1 MRTTASSKVQDLRNL
16 RLRNNHRGRMSA
28 GRLLVLV
35 VLVAAV
41 CCYGQD
47 DQPPPPTPPNP
58 GISCAQ
64 DNTYPCN
71 GISVGKPKVFD
82 NRTLTLMLE
91 DLSARLQGV
100 QFIDQKSLAAAFGM
114 LQGFQSSDF
123 TSNVSISTLP
133 TPGVTKDVTTTTGNV
148 DSNGKALPDTS
159 KTDINTTRSSVTPQA
174 PALDAAQTLSG
185 FNPNFG
191 QNPSD
196 LLNDQVNL
204 TYQIFNLRMILEKSL
219 TDRLTINNQTRLQAV
234 MGFNVTLDPPRTAN
248 DAVAVVEITL
258 EAHDPVPT
266 EDGLSLISVMPM
278 EKSYNSAAVSTKSNA
293 FSGAAVVKMAQV
305 GVSARKRS
313 QVFYIYGD
321 TDTLAYERMVPKQ
334 PNKVIFG
341 WMFRPVLGRRSISPG
356 LRQLFA
362 LVALPAVDD
371 KSDKNN
377 HLVGVKVRTYWEKY
391 DHKTMTSYLANNTN
405 RATEASFWLSFG
417 LAEPQIFGKK
427 YVNTADY
434 PDVYVK
440 PTHVYE
446 SHLRA
451 RVRTASW
458 RPAGA
463 KTALVTID
471 GENFFTGTSVAIGD
485 KVLATPTDGLII
497 KSNETLDVLTTI
509 DTLATG
515 PGEIVSRYGAAV
527 PIRAPDIAGSN
538 GFEIVGSKLYPSRSG
553 YRTLTLDLSG
563 DIPTDPIIA
572 VNDKAVPL
580 PYTQHENSL
589 SANVPE
595 SYLNDGTG
603 MAKVTSP
610 FLPPGKWTKTFPV
623 GGTPFVVTRVSAKT
637 ITIARPDPLGF
648 IGDPSKDLG
657 VAVPPY
663 CWRLLANDTAVTL
676 HSSVCPNGTV
686 GPVEGPNLVSL
697 TLDKGIPDKVILV
710 APNTASTVLDVPK
723 LPSDTSDTPKPIA
736 LKQYDSAWIDIA
748 NVELAKVDYIE
759 ANQIHLAPRPGKP
772 GKDGKPATGFQ
783 VEVTRTITAKPGD
796 IDVTVVGKDG
806 TTLGSVKLQISCVH
820 CSTNGGQ

>member
-1 MRTTASSKVQDLRNL
+1 MHTTASNEMQDPCSPRWRNKQGA
-16 RLRNNHRGRMSA
+16 RIRAR
-28 GRLLVLV
+28 RLLVLAIF
-35 VLVAAV
+35 AATV
-41 CCYGQD
+41 SSYGQV
-47 DQPPPPTPPNP
+47 DQPPPKTPSSP

-64 DNTYPCN
+64 EIHYPCN
-71 GISVGKPKVFD
+71 GISIGKPKVFD

-148 DSNGKALPDTS
+148 DSNGNPLPNTG
-159 KTDINTTRSSVTPQA
+159 KTDITTTRSSVTPQA

-185 FNPNFG
+185 FNPTFG

-219 TDRLTINNQTRLQAV
+219 TDRLTINNKTRLQAV
-234 MGFNVTLDPPRTAN
+234 LGFNVTLDPPRTAN

-258 EAHDPVPT
+258 EANDSNPNG
-266 EDGLSLISVMPM
+266 DGLSLISVMPM

-321 TDTLAYERMVPKQ
+321 TDTLAYERMVPGQ
-334 PNKVIFG
+334 RNKVIFG
-341 WMFRPVLGRRSISPG
+341 WMFRPVLGRRSIAPG

-371 KSDKNN
+371 KSDDSP
-377 HLVGVKVRTYWEKY
+377 HPLGVKVRTYWKKY
-391 DHKTMTSYLANNTN
+391 DHKTMTSYMANNAN
-405 RATEASFWLSFG
+405 RATAASFWLSLG
-417 LAEPQIFGKK
+417 LAEPQIFGKE
-427 YVNTADY
+427 YVNAADY
-434 PDVYVK
+434 PDVVVK

-446 SHLRA
+446 RHLRA

-463 KTALVTID
+463 KTALVTVD

-485 KVLATPTDGLII
+485 KVLVTPTDGLVV

-509 DTLATG
+509 DALATG

-527 PIRAPDIAGSN
+527 PIRAQDPKGR
-538 GFEIVGSKLYPSRSG
+538 GFEIIGSKLSPPRSG
-553 YRTLTLDLSG
+553 YRTLTLELTG
-563 DIPTDPIIA
+563 DMPIDPIIT

-580 PYTQHENSL
+580 PYSQNEQSL
-589 SANVPE
+589 SANLPE
-595 SYLNDGTG
+595 SYLTEDAGI
-603 MAKVTSP
+603 AKVTSP
-610 FLPPGKWTKTFPV
+610 FLPPEKWTKTFPV

-657 VAVPPY
+657 IAVPPF

-686 GPVEGPNLVSL
+686 GPVEGPNLASL
-697 TLDKGIPDKVILV
+697 TLENGIPDKVILV

-723 LPSDTSDTPKPIA
+723 LQSDKSDTPKPIA
-736 LKQYDSAWIDIA
+736 LKQYDSAWIDIP
-748 NVELAKVDYIE
+748 NVDLAKVAFVE
-759 ANQIHLAPRPGKP
+759 ANQIHLTPRPGKP
-772 GKDGKPATGFQ
+772 SNDGKPTTGFQ
-783 VEVTRTITAKPGD
+783 TEVTRAITAKPGD

-806 TTLGSVKLQISCVH
+806 KTLGSVKLQISCAH
-820 CSTNGGQ
+820 CSSNGGQ